1 MKFVNPFRK
10 KENPEMTK
18 AYEAR
23 TKSTQNKLA
32 AADKIIEMMNK
43 LHVER
48 RMGLNDYNGPER
60 RTA

>member
-10 KENPEMTK
+10 KEDPEMTK

-23 TKSTQNKLA
+23 AKSTQNKLD
-32 AADKIIEMMNK
+32 AADQIIKMMKN
-43 LHVER
+43 LHIER
-48 RMGLNDYNGPER
+48 RIGLSNYNGPER

>member
-1 MKFVNPFRK
+1 MKFINPFRK
-10 KENPEMTK
+10 KENPEMKK

-23 TKSTQNKLA
+23 EQSTKNKMETA
-32 AADKIIEMMNK
+32 NKIIEMMKN